1 MKSPSLTVSLETF
14 WNLREDDAFQKLST
28 GGSGLS
34 GAEART
40 RLNQY
45 GLNTLK
51 AHSRSSSFI
60 LFLLQFKS
68 PLTLLLIA
76 AALLSA
82 GLGDFTDATV
92 ILFIILVSSIL
103 GFWQEKGAAN
113 ALTEL
118 LKMVQTKCCIV
129 RSGKEN
135 ELPVEQ
141 VVPGDIIVLAA
152 GDIILAD
159 SLLLESKELFID
171 EAAFTGETF
180 PVEKKVGVVSADAPL
195 AKRNNSLFMGSHVQ

>member
-1 MKSPSLTVSLETF
+1 MKSSPSTPSLETF
-14 WNLREDDAFQKLST
+14 WNLKADDAFKKLS
-28 GGSGLS
+28 SEKNGLS
-34 GAEART
+34 EAEAGT
-40 RLNQY
+40 RLTQY

-51 AHSRSSSFI
+51 ARSGSSSFI

-82 GLGDFTDATV
+82 GLGDFTNATI
-92 ILFIILVSSIL
+92 ILFIILVSTIL

-113 ALTEL
+113 ALTGL

-129 RSGKEN
+129 RGGKEN

-141 VVPGDIIVLAA
+141 VVPGDIIVLNA
-152 GDIILAD
+152 GDIIPAD

-171 EAAFTGETF
+171 EAAFTGET
-180 PVEKKVGVVSADAPL
+180 
-195 AKRNNSLFMGSHVQ
+195 